1 MGTHRA
7 LGIGE
12 TLRRISRLIHGGSFP
27 PPPPRLPSPGLVPQ
41 PGNKRTKPP
50 KRKHSKRNEGKQNK
64 HPNSFAPRTHG
75 KERPPQICGF
85 SPCCPRKGFRKGFP
99 RAYAVHLNVAAVT
112 SNDRRRSGCSQ
123 IPFAAP
129 RRTPDSR
136 AALLP
141 PPPEPGPNGT
151 KSPDRAPSP
160 PALPVAG
167 VAPVNPHRRV
177 RRCRPGPPSLLAAAG
192 PRSGRAGPGRGG
204 VAALIGQ
211 RAAVRAQPP
220 PRGPARPLRPAALMS
235 GPSPRS
241 PAWKC

>member
-1 MGTHRA
+1 MGTRRA

-12 TLRRISRLIHGGSFP
+12 TLRRISRLIHGGSF

-85 SPCCPRKGFRKGFP
+85 SPCCPRKGLRKGFP

-141 PPPEPGPNGT
+141 PLPNRARTERSPPTEPPPPPPFPLRGSLPLTPTAGCG
-151 KSPDRAPSP
+151 DAGRAPPLCS
-160 PALPVAG
+160 
-167 VAPVNPHRRV
+167 
-177 RRCRPGPPSLLAAAG
+177 
-192 PRSGRAGPGRGG
+192 
-204 VAALIGQ
+204 
-211 RAAVRAQPP
+211 P
-220 PRGPARPLRPAALMS
+220 PRGPARAGPGRAGAVLR
-235 GPSPRS
+235 R
-241 PAWKC
+241 